1 MQWKLAEAKN
11 RLSELI
17 NRVLTEG
24 PQVIRRRDD
33 AFVVL
38 TEARYREL
46 TGERATF
53 KAMLVEGPD
62 FDGLD
67 LTRDRSAMRGF
78 EAGHDADAGAMERR
92 SGNGSHGA
100 GEAA

>member
-1 MQWKLAEAKN
+1 MQWNLAVAKN

-17 NRVLTEG
+17 NR
-24 PQVIRRRDD
+24 
-33 AFVVL
+33 VL

-53 KAMLVEGPD
+53 KSMLVEGPD

-67 LTRDRSAMRGF
+67 LMRDRSAMRGF
-78 EAGHDADAGAMERR
+78 EPGDDADTGAMERR
-92 SGNGSHGA
+92 SGNGAHDA